1 MIDKELEQYYDNY
14 RTMFMDAGWKQL
26 QQDLMQNATV
36 INSVEACKDGN
47 DLYFRKGQLAVIA
60 NILNLE
66 AQIKAAEEQ
75 ANEEPEELAALVSLV
90 AA

>member
-47 DLYFRKGQLAVIA
+47 DLYFRKAVSYTHLTLPTKRI
-60 NILNLE
+60 
-66 AQIKAAEEQ
+66 
-75 ANEEPEELAALVSLV
+75 V
-90 AA
+90 